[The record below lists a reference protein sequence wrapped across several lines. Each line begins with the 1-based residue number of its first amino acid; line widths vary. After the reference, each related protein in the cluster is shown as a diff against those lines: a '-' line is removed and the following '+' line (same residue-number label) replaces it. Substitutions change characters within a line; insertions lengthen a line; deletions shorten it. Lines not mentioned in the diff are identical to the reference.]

1 MSKALRLI
9 AFFGLLLFVL
19 SFFLP
24 PGFYNSP
31 RERFLWSR
39 EAIFPFDGSGESLV
53 FVGTSLLL
61 IYPYLWAALATL
73 SFLISG
79 GTESAA
85 ALWSQLLCHLVGMAV
100 LIAFGVSMLLL
111 HDDFL
116 PRPAQWAAVVV
127 PVCLLPAIFGAARFR
142 RPARRVAAVTAVS
155 LILFAPLNFIVGY
168 LVVLD
173 GGTSWGYF
181 LGGAGSVIALAG
193 SIGLFINSDTS
204 QKITT
209 ESTEII

>member
-9 AFFGLLLFVL
+9 VLFGLLLFVF

-31 RERFLWSR
+31 QERFHWSW

-53 FVGTSLLL
+53 FVGTCLVL
-61 IYPYLWAALATL
+61 IYPYLWAVLAAFA
-73 SFLISG
+73 FLIPG

-85 ALWSQLLCHLVGMAV
+85 ALWGQLLCHLVGMVV
-100 LIAFGVSMLLL
+100 LVALGLSMLLF

-116 PRPAQWAAVVV
+116 PRPAQWMAAVV
-127 PVCLLPAIFGAARFR
+127 PVCLLLTIFGAARFC
-142 RPARRVAAVTAVS
+142 RPARRVPIVTAVS
-155 LILFAPLNFIVGY
+155 LLLFAPLNFIVGY

-173 GGTSWGYF
+173 GGASWGYF
-181 LGGAGSVIALAG
+181 LGGAGSLIALAG
-193 SIGLFINSDTS
+193 NIGLLAHKTLNSFNS
-204 QKITT
+204 
-209 ESTEII
+209 SNS